1 MACSFEA
8 APGSLRNSM
17 PRTGDEAQRPDDMV
31 TLEDSAEKMSRR
43 VVDMSTADFEDPKKF
58 ALAVDSENKAKE
70 LKILSI
76 ARPHMLCF
84 HLNW

>member
-1 MACSFEA
+1 
-8 APGSLRNSM
+8 M
-17 PRTGDEAQRPDDMV
+17 PRIADEAQRPEDMV
-31 TLEDSAEKMSRR
+31 SLEDSAEKMSRR
-43 VVDMSTADFEDPKKF
+43 EVATSKADFEEPKKF